1 MDIGSEMELIR
12 KKMGVCPQHDI
23 LFDTLTVKEHLELF
37 ATFKGMDAKDIPQ
50 EVSKIIDDIDL
61 REKQNDLSQ
70 NLSGG
75 QKRRLSVG
83 MAFIGNSNIILL
95 DEPTSVL

>member
-1 MDIGSEMELIR
+1 
-12 KKMGVCPQHDI
+12 MGVCPQHDI

>member
-1 MDIGSEMELIR
+1 MELIR

-23 LFDTLTVKEHLELF
+23 LFDTLTVQEHLELF

-61 REKQNDLSQ
+61 KEKKDYISK

-83 MAFIGNSNIILL
+83 IAFIGNSNIILL
-95 DEPTSVL
+95 DEPTSVIKI